1 MYSSNYT
8 HVPRYTL
15 EAQKKKRQMQRSKGK
30 SCGYYMRIVFFFS
43 SLIQSLIIV
52 SLVLFLV
59 YGKKQ
64 DSAASGRIDDL
75 EQSFSR
81 VSLENVALQLQ
92 RKNLTRSL
100 NLTLTERLQ
109 VEQELVHLRNLTR
122 TAYYFITNMI
132 KTQQIQRQPVTGGT
146 MCPKPKDCSEYKTR
160 IDHLIAACQ
169 FQQIQHNQTAAQ
181 TATQVDQLTKDRD
194 DLNLEAID
202 LRKAKD
208 KLEWEIDSYKLRCK
222 QDFVASLSGISN
234 VSRAFLEKIDTLFPQ
249 HIPFQLTCE
258 KQRDNLEQIRSN
270 CTSLS
275 REVEDT
281 LQRYLDSVG
290 TQVSST
296 LAQIS
301 HLFAQNK
308 RLNKDYHWC
317 SLNRTGM
324 IQEHRQHLQSAQLR
338 CDGEKKKL
346 LVEKKRLGENKE
358 LLDREILV
366 KVTEINH
373 LAEQLKQLNASCLT
387 RNPSVRLS
395 ISAGSLPGSTYFNTG
410 STGSRPSAGF
420 PWLNK
425 PTNNVVNNNF
435 LQELERYAKPSGT
448 EKKNESPRSFG

>member
-1 MYSSNYT
+1 MDEPGNKNSGSFVRRPLFTVHNQQLSRLAKPPEPDLIRETLRRYRSNYT

-132 KTQQIQRQPVTGGT
+132 K
-146 MCPKPKDCSEYKTR
+146 
-160 IDHLIAACQ
+160 

-387 RNPSVRLS
+387 RVLGPAFWGEELEVPEALGALVADGRAERDQVRTS
-395 ISAGSLPGSTYFNTG
+395 IL
-410 STGSRPSAGF
+410 
-420 PWLNK
+420 
-425 PTNNVVNNNF
+425 VNNNF

-448 EKKNESPRSFG
+448 E